1 MCGSLAFFN
10 SMSGVNII
18 NIYAMEIFE
27 TINKHIDN
35 PPSLS
40 PTQDTYVIGTAGFL
54 GAILANFI
62 VNIKIKRI
70 FVGGHLFMGIFLI
83 SSGIAIHFN

>member
-1 MCGSLAFFN
+1 
-10 SMSGVNII
+10 MSGINII
-18 NIYAMEIFE
+18 EIYAMEIFE
-27 TINKHIDN
+27 TINKHIDK
-35 PPSLS
+35 PARLS
-40 PTQDTYVIGTAGFL
+40 PTQDTYVIGTACFI

-62 VNIKIKRI
+62 VRIKIKNI